1 MNIGAV
7 SGRKVRKSTPMEAAA
22 RAGLTARALIYLLIG
37 VLVIAIAAGH
47 KRTEADQR
55 GAMQAVSTHTGGAV
69 LILLIA
75 IGLAGYALWRFAE
88 AAFGVAGE
96 GNKAGPRL
104 QSFARGLI
112 YGFFAV
118 TAFTVFAGRQQS
130 QAVQSTDLSARVMR
144 HDGGRLLVGIVGAVI
159 VVVGLVLIGQG
170 AHKRFMKY
178 FRTSKL
184 NSATRK
190 TVVRL
195 GMVGTIA
202 RGAVFALAGALVI
215 DAAVQFKP
223 KKAAG
228 IDSVIRTL
236 AGEPFGTALLIV
248 VAAGLLA
255 FGIYGLAE
263 ARWRVT

>member
-1 MNIGAV
+1 MNISAV
-7 SGRKVRKSTPMEAAA
+7 SGREVRKSTPMEAAA

-37 VLVIAIAAGH
+37 VLVIAIASGH

-75 IGLAGYALWRFAE
+75 IGLAGYALWRFSE
-88 AAFGVAGE
+88 AAFGVAGD
-96 GNKAGPRL
+96 GNKLGARL
-104 QSFARGLI
+104 QSFVRGLI

-130 QAVQSTDLSARVMR
+130 QATQSKDLSASVMR
-144 HDGGRLLVGIVGAVI
+144 HSGGRLLVGIVGVVI
-159 VVVGLVLIGQG
+159 VVVGVVLIGQG
-170 AHKRFMKY
+170 ARKHFMKY
-178 FRTSKL
+178 FRTAKL
-184 NSATRK
+184 SSATRK

-223 KKAAG
+223 NKAAG